1 MEFYMRGYRE
11 MRVSFIMCNNDEAQS
26 ESVRVRERER
36 KTATSNRRSDGNCS
50 IFVSV
55 SRQKHACCSILARIL
70 AIAHSQSLLIIIIA
84 VVVVVI
90 IGLYRHMNYRT
101 PQKRKKTTKEQNKR
115 FNAQTKPK
123 LQSFT

>member
-1 MEFYMRGYRE
+1 MEFYMRRYRE

-26 ESVRVRERER
+26 KFVRERER
-36 KTATSNRRSDGNCS
+36 KTATSNRRCDGNCS

-70 AIAHSQSLLIIIIA
+70 AIAHSQSLLIIIIS
-84 VVVVVI
+84 VVVVI

-101 PQKRKKTTKEQNKR
+101 PQKNKKKNAKEQNKR
-115 FNAQTKPK
+115 FNAQPKPK